1 MLEEMKQLRQ
11 DVNRQIEVIFA
22 SLIQRYEGTYRY
34 CVPLFREWLLE
45 DDVNALLEHW
55 EPVVWHNSWYNKKQA
70 QQRAESLAA
79 KLRALGIDPDK
90 L

>member
-1 MLEEMKQLRQ
+1 VKELKSHHEDTDRRFELMLEEMKQLRQ

-45 DDVNALLEHW
+45 DDVNALLEH
-55 EPVVWHNSWYNKKQA
+55 
-70 QQRAESLAA
+70 
-79 KLRALGIDPDK
+79 
-90 L
+90 